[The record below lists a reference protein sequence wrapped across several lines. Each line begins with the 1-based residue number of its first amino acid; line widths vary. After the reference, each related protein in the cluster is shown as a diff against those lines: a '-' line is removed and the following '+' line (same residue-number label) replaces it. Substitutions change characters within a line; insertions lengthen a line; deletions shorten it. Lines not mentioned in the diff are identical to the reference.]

1 MSNKENLLHRKGLHF
16 TKLVLF
22 LLMMAMPAMA
32 CISSISGVD
41 PTNMEVNVAL
51 SEDTINR
58 LLRHSLVEQDEDSL
72 FDDITSI
79 DMQPD
84 LIRMYGTYTHS
95 DGATVPGSADI
106 TFSVRDGMLNAEIT
120 AVDIAG
126 LDIDHPRVTHIN
138 DVLAKEFSEEA
149 SKNDQV
155 EFVSVN
161 ITADAM
167 QITVRVTRLK

>member
-1 MSNKENLLHRKGLHF
+1 MTNDENFMHRQGYHF

-22 LLMMAMPAMA
+22 LLMMSMPAMA
-32 CISSISGVD
+32 CLSGITAGD
-41 PTNMEVNVAL
+41 PTSMEVTVDM
-51 SEDTINR
+51 SEGAVNR
-58 LLRHSLVEQDEDSL
+58 LLRYSFVEQDEDNL

-79 DMQPD
+79 DMQPG
-84 LIRMYGTYTHS
+84 LIRIYGTYTHS
-95 DGATVPGSADI
+95 DGSTVPGSADV
-106 TFSVRDGMLNAEIT
+106 TFSAKDGMLNAEIT

-138 DVLAKEFSEEA
+138 DVLAKEFAEEA
-149 SKNDQV
+149 SENDVV

-167 QITVRVTRLK
+167 EITVRVTP